1 MRRDLEA
8 VSHAALPNEQR
19 TIAALGD
26 AIGHVDKFVK
36 IPPMIVAAVANGLSL
51 AGAGTHPET
60 ALQNHVL
67 DISNSGSIRA
77 LSRPAFT

>member
-1 MRRDLEA
+1 MVVHSDLEA

-60 ALQNHVL
+60 AHQNHVL
-67 DISNSGSIRA
+67 DIPT
-77 LSRPAFT
+77 LSRVLVLEF